1 MPDQSGRDLD
11 AAPGSTTG
19 STTLVIG
26 GTGKVGR
33 RVADALREG
42 GERVRVA
49 SRNSGDVRFDWHDPS
64 SYAPALAGTDAVFI
78 VGPGSATDWSPLL
91 VQLLDAAAAAG
102 TRRAVLL
109 SARAVEFL
117 PDGAVDRAERVL
129 RQGPVAWTILRPAHF
144 AQNFTEAM
152 FTPVDDH
159 VAAPAGDGREPFI
172 DVADIAEVAAAALT
186 TSTWE
191 GETLELSG
199 PEALTFEE
207 AVAHLGA
214 AQGRRITF
222 SDEPL
227 AEHVRRLRDAGT
239 PEGYITWRSAML
251 EAIRSGADAY
261 VSHDV
266 ERVLSRP
273 ARSFEEWA
281 GQALAARN

>member
-1 MPDQSGRDLD
+1 MPVQSDRDLE
-11 AAPGSTTG
+11 AVPS

-33 RVADALREG
+33 RVAAALRERG
-42 GERVRVA
+42 GHARVA
-49 SRNSGDVRFDWHDPS
+49 SRSGGDIRFDWRDAS
-64 SYAPALAGTDAVFI
+64 TYAPALEGTDAVFI

-91 VQLLDAAAAAG
+91 AELLDAAKTAG

-129 RQGPVAWTILRPAHF
+129 REGPVAWTILRPAHF

-159 VAAPAGDGREPFI
+159 VSAPVGDGREPFI

-207 AVAHLGA
+207 AVARLGA

-222 SDEPL
+222 SDETL
-227 AEHVRRLRDAGT
+227 AEHVRRLRADET
-239 PEGYITWRSAML
+239 PEGYIAWRSAML
-251 EAIRSGADAY
+251 DAIRRGADAY

-281 GQALAARN
+281 GAAAAPRS

>member
-1 MPDQSGRDLD
+1 M
-11 AAPGSTTG
+11 
-19 STTLVIG
+19 STTLIIG

-33 RVADALREG
+33 RVAAALEER
-42 GERVRVA
+42 GENARVA
-49 SRNSGDVRFDWHDPS
+49 SRNTGDIRFDWHDPS
-64 SYAPALAGTDAVFI
+64 TYAPALAGADAVFI

-91 VQLLDAAAAAG
+91 RQLLDAAAAAG

-129 RQGPVAWTILRPAHF
+129 RDGPVAWTILRPAHF

-159 VAAPAGDGREPFI
+159 VVAPVGDGREPFI

-186 TSTWE
+186 TADWE

-199 PEALTFEE
+199 PEAITFEE

-222 SDEPL
+222 SDEQL
-227 AEHVRRLRDAGT
+227 SEHVGRLRAANT

-251 EAIRSGADAY
+251 DAIRSGVDAY

-266 ERVLSRP
+266 ERVLTRP
-273 ARSFEEWA
+273 ARSFAEWA
-281 GQALAARN
+281 GTALAARD

>member
-1 MPDQSGRDLD
+1 MSSAPDNSPE
-11 AAPGSTTG
+11 AAT
-19 STTLVIG
+19 TTLIIG

-33 RVADALREG
+33 RVAAELEAR
-42 GERVRVA
+42 GEHVRVA
-49 SRNSGDVRFDWHDPS
+49 SRNRGDIRFDWHDPS
-64 SYAPALAGTDAVFI
+64 TFAPALAGTDAVFI

-91 VQLLDAAAAAG
+91 AQLLDAAAAAG

-129 RQGPVAWTILRPAHF
+129 RDGPVEWTILRPAHF

-159 VAAPAGDGREPFI
+159 VTAPVGDGREPFI
-172 DVADIAEVAAAALT
+172 DVADIADVAAAALT
-186 TSTWE
+186 TTEWE

-199 PEALTFEE
+199 PTAITFEE
-207 AVAHLGA
+207 AVGHLGS

-227 AEHVRRLRDAGT
+227 AEHVGRLRAAST

-251 EAIRSGADAY
+251 AAIRSGADAY
-261 VSHDV
+261 LSHDV
-266 ERVLSRP
+266 ERVLGRP
-273 ARSFEEWA
+273 ATSFESWA
-281 GQALAARN
+281 RSELAV

>member
-1 MPDQSGRDLD
+1 MSSAPDP
-11 AAPGSTTG
+11 APEPT
-19 STTLVIG
+19 TTLVIG

-33 RVADALREG
+33 RVAAVLEARG
-42 GERVRVA
+42 GRVRIA
-49 SRNSGDVRFDWHDPS
+49 SRNQGDIRFDWHDPS
-64 SYAPALAGTDAVFI
+64 TFAPALAGTDAVFI

-91 VQLLDAAAAAG
+91 VLLLEAAAEAG

-129 RQGPVAWTILRPAHF
+129 RDGPVPWTILRPSHF

-152 FTPVDDH
+152 FTPVDDR
-159 VAAPAGDGREPFI
+159 VAAPVGAAREPFI

-186 TSTWE
+186 TTTWE

-199 PEALTFEE
+199 PAAITFEE

-227 AEHVRRLRDAGT
+227 AEHVGRLRAANT

-251 EAIRSGADAY
+251 DAIRSGADAY
-261 VSHDV
+261 LSHDV
-266 ERVLSRP
+266 ERVLARP
-273 ARSFEEWA
+273 ATPFEVWA
-281 GQALAARN
+281 RRESGGLNLSVS